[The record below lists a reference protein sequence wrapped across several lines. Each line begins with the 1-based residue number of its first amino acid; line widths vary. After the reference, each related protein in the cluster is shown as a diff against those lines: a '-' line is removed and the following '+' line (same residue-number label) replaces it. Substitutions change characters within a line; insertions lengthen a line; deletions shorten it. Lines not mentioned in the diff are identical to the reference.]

1 MTIKM
6 TQLMLK
12 PFILVTSITLL
23 LTCFG
28 IQKAS
33 SAETSLS
40 NGTQLKLFG
49 IGIHQ
54 EKRNDIYVGALFS
67 PEQITDVT
75 DLNDT
80 YMSKRMSFKFVA
92 KYSPRQLSRLWKQRI
107 AMNNS
112 KSIWRPMTKEI
123 IQFSRIFKRPMQAGD
138 LINIDYIPGVGTEV
152 LLNNTSFLTIEK
164 PEFYQLLLN
173 IWVGTIPPTEAFKEG
188 ITGSI
193 PESLQATYLDRFNS
207 IDTIAGRFDEDK
219 AAPPAKVAQTPA
231 ATKPA
236 AESKPVTTQRQPEPK
251 PQQKAVV
258 TNEPPVSTP
267 SNNDIAQPLNQP
279 KTEVEAEKLA
289 REDLV
294 DLGTLPEVK
303 PKLVTESEPV
313 TDSNEENTEQEK
325 IPEPIE
331 KAEVEKVA
339 KLDVP
344 EPEEDFFDAD
354 LAAGSYTLDLISSI
368 RKYQTYPKKALAA
381 GDEGDI
387 TVMIKIDN
395 EGSIIDNRIIKR
407 SGSRILDRAVLRM
420 IRKAQ
425 PFPKIPAEL
434 EMTEFEFEV
443 PLTFRL
449 SN

>member
-1 MTIKM
+1 M

-12 PFILVTSITLL
+12 PFVLVASIILV
-23 LTCFG
+23 LTCLS

-40 NGTQLKLFG
+40 NGTQLNLFG

-67 PEQITDVT
+67 PEQITDVA

-92 KYSPRQLSRLWKQRI
+92 KYTPRQLSRLWKQRI

-112 KSIWRPMTKEI
+112 KSVWRPMTKEI
-123 IQFSRIFKRPMQAGD
+123 IQFSRIFKRPMQDGD
-138 LINIDYIPGVGTEV
+138 LINIDYIPGIGTEV
-152 LLNNTSFLTIEK
+152 FLNNTSFLTVEK

-188 ITGSI
+188 ITGKI
-193 PESLQATYLDRFNS
+193 PDSLQASYLDRFNS
-207 IDTIAGRFDEDK
+207 VETIAGRFDEDK
-219 AAPPAKVAQTPA
+219 AAPATKVAQTPA
-231 ATKPA
+231 VTKPA
-236 AESKPVTTQRQPEPK
+236 VVNKPVTTQKQPEPK
-251 PQQKAVV
+251 PQQQAVV
-258 TNEPPVSTP
+258 KNDPPVQTIP
-267 SNNDIAQPLNQP
+267 PQSNNDVARPLDQP
-279 KTEVEAEKLA
+279 KTEIESEKVA
-289 REDLV
+289 RKDLV

-303 PKLVTESEPV
+303 PQLVTDSDPV
-313 TDSNEENTEQEK
+313 TDSNNENTEQAKTSEPEK
-325 IPEPIE
+325 

-339 KLDVP
+339 KLDAP

-387 TVMIKIDN
+387 TVMITIDN
-395 EGSIIDNRIIKR
+395 EGSIVSNKILKR

-434 EMTEFEFEV
+434 NMTEFEFEV